1 MSQTLAIVLPVFA
14 VILLGYGVGK
24 TRLFGDEGVKALTS
38 FCFFVAIPAVL
49 FRAMSQLDAPRGSDF
64 TVVLAFYAA
73 VLTAYALAM
82 GVARLVFKLGLAEQA
97 IFATGATYSNILL
110 LGIPLVLAAFGPRAA
125 LPQSAI
131 LALQS
136 VILISL
142 TTFIVEA
149 AQGAGG
155 RGAGEGEEKTRFAT
169 IAKSAAIGLAT
180 NPIIVAMVAGFAW
193 GRTGLG
199 LHEIVD
205 KSLVFLGQA
214 AVPTAL
220 FALGASL
227 TRFHL
232 GGDLRQ
238 VAAIGLIKLAVLPAL
253 VFVSARYVFGLEPL
267 PVAVAT
273 ISAAMPSGVNAFVL
287 AMRYD
292 TLVAR
297 IAAAV
302 IATTALAWAIAAA
315 LLAWMLPGIG

>member
-24 TRLFGDEGVKALTS
+24 TRLFGDEGVKALTT

-49 FRAMSQLDAPRGSDF
+49 FRAMAQLDAPRGSDF

-110 LGIPLVLAAFGPRAA
+110 LGIPLVVTAFGPRAA

-142 TTFIVEA
+142 TTFIVET
-149 AQGAGG
+149 G
-155 RGAGEGEEKTRFAT
+155 RGAGEGEEKTSFAT

-315 LLAWMLPGIG
+315 LLAWMLPGIR

>member
-1 MSQTLAIVLPVFA
+1 MSATLTIVLPVFA
-14 VILLGYGVGK
+14 VILLGYGVGR
-24 TRLFGDEGVKALTS
+24 TRLFGDEGVKALTT
-38 FCFFVAIPAVL
+38 FCFYVAIPAVL
-49 FRAMSQLDAPRGSDF
+49 FRAMAQLDAPSGSDF

-73 VLTAYALAM
+73 VLGAYALAM
-82 GVARLVFKLGLAEQA
+82 AAGRLVFKLKLAEQA
-97 IFATGATYSNILL
+97 IFAAGATYSNILL
-110 LGIPLVLAAFGPRAA
+110 LGIPLVVTAFGPRAA
-125 LPQSAI
+125 VPQSAI

-142 TTFIVEA
+142 TSFIVEA
-149 AQGAGG
+149 GRGQSAGG
-155 RGAGEGEEKTRFAT
+155 HGERTSRGA
-169 IAKSAAIGLAT
+169 ILKSASIGLAT

-199 LHEIVD
+199 FHEIVD
-205 KSLVFLGQA
+205 KSLMFLGQA

-227 TRFHL
+227 ARFKL

-238 VAAIGLIKLAVLPAL
+238 VAAIALIKLALLPAL

-273 ISAAMPSGVNAFVL
+273 ISAAMPSGINAFVL

-292 TLVAR
+292 TLIAR
-297 IAAAV
+297 VAAALIV
-302 IATTALAWAIAAA
+302 TTALAWASAAA

>member
-24 TRLFGDEGVKALTS
+24 SRLFGVEGVKAITT

-49 FRAMSQLDAPRGSDF
+49 FRAMAQLDAPRGSDF
-64 TVVLAFYAA
+64 AVVLAFYAA
-73 VLTAYALAM
+73 VLVTYALAM
-82 GVARLVFKLGLAEQA
+82 GVGRLLFKLTLAEQA

-110 LGIPLVLAAFGPRAA
+110 LGIPLVVTAFGPRAA

-142 TTFIVEA
+142 TSFLVEA
-149 AQGAGG
+149 G
-155 RGAGEGEEKTRFAT
+155 RGAGEGEEKTSFAA
-169 IAKSAAIGLAT
+169 IAKSAGIGLAT

-238 VAAIGLIKLAVLPAL
+238 VAVIGFIKLAVLPAM
-253 VFVSARYVFGLEPL
+253 VFVSAKYVFGLEAL

-297 IAAAV
+297 IAAGV

-315 LLAWMLPGIG
+315 LFAWFLPTIG

>member
-1 MSQTLAIVLPVFA
+1 MSATLAIVLPVFA

-24 TRLFGDEGVKALTS
+24 TRLFGDEGVKALTT

-49 FRAMSQLDAPRGSDF
+49 FRAMAQLDAPSGSDF

-73 VLTAYALAM
+73 VLATYALAM
-82 GVARLVFKLGLAEQA
+82 AAGRLLFGLTLAEQA
-97 IFATGATYSNILL
+97 LFAVGATYSNILL
-110 LGIPLVLAAFGPRAA
+110 LGIPLVVTAFGPRAA

-142 TTFIVEA
+142 TSFIVEF
-149 AQGAGG
+149 G
-155 RGAGEGEEKTRFAT
+155 RGEKSAGVGAILR
-169 IAKSAAIGLAT
+169 SAAIALAT

-227 TRFHL
+227 TRFKL

-238 VAAIGLIKLAVLPAL
+238 VAAIGLVKLALLPAL
-253 VFVSARYVFGLEPL
+253 VFVSARYVFALEPL

-273 ISAAMPSGVNAFVL
+273 ISAAMPTGVNAFVL

-292 TLVAR
+292 TLIAR
-297 IAAAV
+297 IAAALV
-302 IATTALAWAIAAA
+302 VTTALAWASAAA
-315 LLAWMLPGIG
+315 LLAWMLPGLG

>member
-1 MSQTLAIVLPVFA
+1 MAQTLAIVLPVFA

-24 TRLFGDEGVKALTS
+24 TRLFGDEGVRALTT
-38 FCFFVAIPAVL
+38 FCFYVAIPAVL
-49 FRAMSQLDAPRGSDF
+49 FRAMAQLDAPGGSDF
-64 TVVLAFYAA
+64 AAVIAYYAA
-73 VLTAYALAM
+73 VLVAYALAM
-82 GVARLVFKLGLAEQA
+82 ALARLLFKLTLAEQA
-97 IFATGATYSNILL
+97 IFAAGSTYSNILL
-110 LGIPLVLAAFGPRAA
+110 LGIPLVLTAFGPRAA

-142 TTFIVEA
+142 TSLIVEA
-149 AQGAGG
+149 A
-155 RGAGEGEEKTRFAT
+155 RGAVGKGGDPEAAGVGT
-169 IAKSAAIGLAT
+169 ILKSAGLALAT

-199 LHEIVD
+199 LHEIVE

-214 AVPTAL
+214 ATPTAL

-238 VAAIGLIKLAVLPAL
+238 VAVIGLIKLALLPAL
-253 VFVSARYVFGLEPL
+253 VFVSAKYVFHLDAL

-287 AMRYD
+287 AIRYE
-292 TLVAR
+292 TLIAR
-297 IAAAV
+297 IATAV

-315 LLAWMLPGIG
+315 LLSWMLPGLG

>member
-1 MSQTLAIVLPVFA
+1 MSATLAIVLPVFA

-24 TRLFGDEGVKALTS
+24 TRLFGDEGVKALTT

-49 FRAMSQLDAPRGSDF
+49 FRAMAQLDAPSGSDF
-64 TVVLAFYAA
+64 AVVIAFYAA
-73 VLTAYALAM
+73 VLVTYALAM
-82 GVARLVFKLGLAEQA
+82 AAARVFFRLKLAEQA
-97 IFATGATYSNILL
+97 LFAVGATYSNILL
-110 LGIPLVLAAFGPRAA
+110 LGIPLVVTAFGPRAA

-136 VILISL
+136 VLLISL
-142 TTFIVEA
+142 TSFIVEA
-149 AQGAGG
+149 ARGG
-155 RGAGEGEEKTRFAT
+155 DSGTRSGLGT
-169 IAKSAAIGLAT
+169 ILKSAGVALAT
-180 NPIIVAMVAGFAW
+180 NPIIVSMVAGFAW

-199 LHEIVD
+199 LHEIVE

-227 TRFHL
+227 TRFKL

-238 VAAIGLIKLAVLPAL
+238 VATMGLIKLALLPAL
-253 VFVSARYVFGLEPL
+253 VFVSAKYVFGLEPL

-273 ISAAMPSGVNAFVL
+273 VSAAMPTGVNAFLL

-297 IAAAV
+297 VATAM

-315 LLAWMLPGIG
+315 LFAWMLPGIG

>member
-24 TRLFGDEGVKALTS
+24 TRLFGDEGVKALTT

-49 FRAMSQLDAPRGSDF
+49 FRAMAQLDAPRGSDF

-73 VLTAYALAM
+73 VLAAYGLAM
-82 GVARLVFKLGLAEQA
+82 GVARLVFKLALAEQA
-97 IFATGATYSNILL
+97 IFAVGATYSNILL

-136 VILISL
+136 VILISI
-142 TTFIVEA
+142 TTFLVEA
-149 AQGAGG
+149 G
-155 RGAGEGEEKTRFAT
+155 RGAAEGEEKTSFAT
-169 IAKSAAIGLAT
+169 IARSAGIGLAT

-297 IAAAV
+297 VAASV

-315 LLAWMLPGIG
+315 LLAWMMPAIG

>member
-1 MSQTLAIVLPVFA
+1 MSHTLAIVLPVFA

-24 TRLFGDEGVKALTS
+24 TRLFGDEGVKALTT

-49 FRAMSQLDAPRGSDF
+49 FRAMAQLDAPRGSDF
-64 TVVLAFYAA
+64 TVVIAFYAA
-73 VLTAYALAM
+73 VLVAYALAM
-82 GVARLVFKLGLAEQA
+82 AAGRLLFRLSLAEQA
-97 IFATGATYSNILL
+97 IFAVGATYSNILL
-110 LGIPLVLAAFGPRAA
+110 LGIPLVVTAFGPRAA

-142 TTFIVEA
+142 TSFIVEA
-149 AQGAGG
+149 ARGREGGAGAKTG
-155 RGAGEGEEKTRFAT
+155 IGA
-169 IAKSAAIGLAT
+169 ILKSAGVALAT
-180 NPIIVAMVAGFAW
+180 NPIIVSMVAGFAW

-199 LHEIVD
+199 LHEIVE

-238 VAAIGLIKLAVLPAL
+238 VAVLGLIKLALLPAL
-253 VFVSARYVFGLEPL
+253 VFASAKYLFGLEAL

-273 ISAAMPSGVNAFVL
+273 ISAAMPTGVNAFVL

-297 IAAAV
+297 VAAAV